1 MKQLLKITSL
11 LLLLSVVTIGCSKHK
26 DCVER
31 GNSIYYWKTIF
42 DVDSSEIRF
51 LEKQKINRIY
61 IRMFDVAVQ
70 EDILGEGKVIEP
82 IATTKF
88 LSSIPQNVEVAPVT
102 YITLD
107 ALSRMG
113 DRVDEYADLIVAR
126 LLAMCNYNRC
136 GEIKEVQL
144 DCDWTAATRHHYH
157 ALCKRVKDNLNEK
170 GIELSITVRLHQ
182 LREMPPP
189 ADKGV
194 LMLYNTGAL
203 KKPSTKNS
211 ILDIDNVKPYLKR
224 KKYWL
229 PLAYAYL
236 CFGWGVKFKE
246 GKFVSIVSENSV
258 CGEGETIRVE
268 RAKGVDICRVKNLV
282 ESYLGTPKDGNILY
296 HLDIM
301 QLNNYSDDE
310 IEKILAD

>member
-1 MKQLLKITSL
+1 MKQRLKITTL
-11 LLLLSVVTIGCSKHK
+11 LLLISVVVGCSKYE
-26 DCVER
+26 DCVEK
-31 GNSIYYWKTIF
+31 GNSIYYWKTTF
-42 DVDSSEIRF
+42 DVDSSEILF
-51 LEKQKINRIY
+51 LEKHKINRIY
-61 IRMFDVAVQ
+61 LRMFDVAVQ
-70 EDILGEGKVIEP
+70 EDILGEGKEIEP

-88 LSSIPQNVEVAPVT
+88 LSPIPQNVAIVPVT

-126 LLAMCNYNRC
+126 LMAMCNYNRC

-144 DCDWTAATRHHYH
+144 DCDWTAATRHYYH
-157 ALCKRVKDNLNEK
+157 ALCQRVKGVLNEK

-203 KKPSTKNS
+203 KKPSTINS
-211 ILDIDNVKPYLKR
+211 ILDIDDVKPYLKR

-229 PLAYAYL
+229 PLAYAYP
-236 CFGWGVKFKE
+236 CFGWGVKFKGE
-246 GKFVSIVSENSV
+246 KFVSIVSENSV

-268 RAKGVDICRVKNLV
+268 RAKGADICKVKDLV
-282 ESYLGTPKDGNILY
+282 ESRLGKPKCGNILY
-296 HLDIM
+296 HLDIL

-310 IEKILAD
+310 IEEILAD